1 MGSWGRWM
9 ALALLAGAAW
19 TAAAELPQAAGEL
32 TLAQAINQAWTHYPS
47 LAAAQAAATRALA
60 VADEAHVAFW
70 PTAGFAGQWDRATD
84 NASPGLA
91 FSSPL
96 PGISG
101 SVPVSIYSQ
110 RSTWTSAA
118 GLYFSWEVADF
129 GRRAA
134 NVRYYRQLAAAA
146 GDQAAFVRLQVGA
159 HAADAYLNVLA
170 AGEQLRVAQGDESR
184 WNEIATTVQ
193 ALVDQQLRPGADASR
208 AQAELAQARI
218 RIAAAERNRAQA
230 EATLTE
236 ALGLDPA
243 QAMPTLAGLA
253 AAPQPPALA
262 PAAPPPQVRVQVD
275 TLAAAQA
282 QVQEAARAALPRWY
296 ALGSAYGRGTGIA
309 APGQLG
315 ANFAGLSPTTAANWA
330 VGLGV
335 DFSFTRWRANRD
347 QRAEAAAAVT
357 QQQQQLR
364 QVNIALTAARR
375 RADADWTA
383 AASIARQSPIA
394 LQAAQV
400 GEQQA
405 RVRYQAGLAGVV
417 DLANAEQL
425 LAQADS
431 DEALSR
437 LQLWRALV
445 ESAYAA
451 GDLQP
456 LLGASRP

>member
-1 MGSWGRWM
+1 MVGM
-9 ALALLAGAAW
+9 AMAGAAV
-19 TAAAELPQAAGEL
+19 AAEPPQPAGAL
-32 TLAQAINQAWTHYPS
+32 TLAEAISQAWTHYPN
-47 LAAAQAAATRALA
+47 LAAAQASATRALA

-70 PTAGFAGQWDRATD
+70 PTAGLTGQWDRATD

-91 FSSPL
+91 FASPL

-101 SVPVSIYSQ
+101 SVPVSVYSQ

-134 NVRYYRQLAAAA
+134 NVRYFRELASAAA
-146 GDQAAFVRLQVGA
+146 DQTAYVQLQVGA

-170 AGEQLRVAQGDESR
+170 AGEQLRVTQGDEAR
-184 WNEIATTVQ
+184 WSEIATTVQ

-218 RIAAAERNRAQA
+218 RIAAAERNRAAA
-230 EATLTE
+230 EATLAE
-236 ALGLDPA
+236 ALGLDP
-243 QAMPTLAGLA
+243 TEVL
-253 AAPQPPALA
+253 PALA
-262 PAAPPPQVRVQVD
+262 GVNAQAPSPPPPAASAPPQVRVQTD
-275 TLAAAQA
+275 NLAAAQA
-282 QVQEAARAALPRWY
+282 QAQEAARSALPRWY
-296 ALGSAYGRGTGIA
+296 ALGSAYGRGTGIG

-315 ANFAGLSPTTAANWA
+315 RGLAGLAPTTAANWA
-330 VGLGV
+330 VGLGL
-335 DFSFTRWRANRD
+335 DFSITRWRANRD

-364 QVNIALTAARR
+364 QVNITLLAARR
-375 RADADWTA
+375 RAAADWTA
-383 AASIARQSPIA
+383 AETIAQQSPIA
-394 LQAAQV
+394 LQAAEV

-456 LLGASRP
+456 LLGPTRP